1 MGEGGLRSVP
11 VFALCLRVILGSKIV
26 SKICLKFVNFWVQFL
41 IFFLG
46 GFGAPWVS
54 LGSLLGFLRLSWE
67 ALRVRKC

>member
-1 MGEGGLRSVP
+1 MFSRFYSSFKSNFGVQNC
-11 VFALCLRVILGSKIV
+11 FKN
-26 SKICLKFVNFWVQFL
+26 CLKIVNFWVQFL

-67 ALRVRKC
+67 ASGPKNVKKHSVL